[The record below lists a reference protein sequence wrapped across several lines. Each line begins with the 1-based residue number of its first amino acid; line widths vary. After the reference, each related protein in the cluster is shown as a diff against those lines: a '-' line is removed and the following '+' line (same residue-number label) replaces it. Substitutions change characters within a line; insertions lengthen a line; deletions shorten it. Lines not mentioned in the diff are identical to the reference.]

1 MLWSQIVDRASVP
14 FEPSDE
20 IKQKAKKY
28 GEEAQQ
34 DFAYHTK
41 SYERTRGIYIDS
53 GDREIELPEDFIEM
67 ASYVEFRNR
76 ILKPYPEHSLFPKR
90 NSDGTFR
97 TGTPENY
104 EIKGNNLCLYPS
116 PTSVGVLYFRYVATV
131 NNIEDSATA
140 YKKLNY
146 TNLKSGY
153 WQVGK
158 KIQGMTSGATA
169 EIVEDVND
177 NKDGTLILKDIT
189 NGANNTPFGKKYANG
204 SHTSEAEQIVQLD
217 EEQAMNLIEQ
227 SSFDNLLTNWDT
239 LGLGARATTAGLEYS
254 FAKAGDSPAI
264 LQAYHPMLIDYIK
277 AILFED
283 EDRYDLSDR
292 HMNRYMQNRQL
303 VKGQFQSRQRYGAE
317 QVQDVL

>member
-1 MLWSQIVDRASVP
+1 MLWSQIVDRASIP

-41 SYERTRGIYIDS
+41 SYERTRGVYIDS
-53 GDREIELPEDFIEM
+53 GDREVELPDDFIEM

-76 ILKPYPEHSLFPKR
+76 ILRPYPEHKLYPKR
-90 NSDGTFR
+90 NSDGSFR
-97 TGTPENY
+97 TGTPEYY

-116 PTSVGVLYFRYVATV
+116 PTTVGVLLFEYVATV
-131 NNIEDSATA
+131 NNLEDSATA

-153 WQVGK
+153 WQVDK
-158 KIQGMTSGATA
+158 EVQGMTSNAKGTIA
-169 EIVEDVND
+169 EDINN
-177 NKDGTLILKDIT
+177 NKEGTLVLT
-189 NGANNTPFGKKYANG
+189 NISGTFQSN
-204 SHTSEAEQIVQLD
+204 EQIVQLD

-227 SSFDNLLTNWDT
+227 SSFDNLLTNWDN
-239 LGLGARATTAGLEYS
+239 LGLGARATTAGLAYS
-254 FAKAGDSPAI
+254 FAKAGDKPAI

-277 AILFED
+277 AMLYED
-283 EDRYDLSDR
+283 QGRYDISDR
-292 HMNRYMQNRQL
+292 HMSRYMANRAL
-303 VKGQFQSRQRYGAE
+303 VKGQFVSRDNYGAQ

>member
-34 DFAYHTK
+34 DFAFHTK

-67 ASYVEFRNR
+67 SSYIEFRNR
-76 ILKPYPEHSLFPKR
+76 ILKPYPEHRMFPKR

-104 EIKGNNLCLYPS
+104 EIKGNNICLYPS
-116 PTSVGVLYFRYVATV
+116 PTTVGVLYFQYVATV
-131 NNIEDSATA
+131 NNLEDSATA

-158 KIQGMTSGATA
+158 EVQGMTSNAKGT
-169 EIVEDVND
+169 ISEDIND
-177 NKDGTLILKDIT
+177 NKTGTLVLTDISGTFQT
-189 NGANNTPFGKKYANG
+189 N
-204 SHTSEAEQIVQLD
+204 EQIVQLD

-227 SSFDNLLTNWDT
+227 SSFNNLLTNWDT
-239 LGLGARATTAGLEYS
+239 LGLGARATTAGLAYS

-277 AILFED
+277 AMLFED
-283 EDRYDLSDR
+283 EGRYDVSDR
-292 HMNRYMQNRQL
+292 HMSRYMSNRNL
-303 VKGQFQSRQRYGAE
+303 VKGQFNSRQQYGAG